1 MHHRRISR
9 GTLSMIAFE
18 IFTGLILGISVENFD
33 VVDMPYILHTIMDC
47 RLQRNK
53 YNTLLRQALA
63 RLETPINYD
72 EHCVI
77 NTILE
82 YGR

>member
-1 MHHRRISR
+1 
-9 GTLSMIAFE
+9 
-18 IFTGLILGISVENFD
+18 
-33 VVDMPYILHTIMDC
+33 MPHVLLTIMDC